1 MKPQT
6 IVVGAGP
13 VGLAAAYTMAAQG
26 VAVTVLERQPRLASV
41 SKAST
46 FHPPTLDIFN
56 AFGIMD
62 EILARGQHVPFIQYR
77 DVANGIR
84 CEFPLAVLAGDTA
97 FPFRIHLEQA
107 TITPMILAR
116 LQALPNATV
125 HFGCEVVDFAQD
137 GNGVT
142 VTTRGEAGAKTWR
155 GEFAFI
161 ADGARSTVRD
171 LLGVSFEGTAYD
183 TRVLRVFTRRD
194 LDYILPGIRPLTYLY
209 DGDES
214 LAFLK
219 MPDLWRIVSRAP
231 PGISDEAA
239 LDPSFYRAYVGRFL
253 GPKLAEYDDLW
264 ADIYGEAKRVASSV
278 QVGRAFLMGDA
289 AHISTTRGGMNMNC
303 GIHDAFS
310 FGMAMVEATKT
321 GDVVPLEICARER
334 MRVAKVELIGRTDAV
349 VTTGTQWLANAVT
362 AAAQPESLKQFV
374 RAATMIDLSPVRA
387 MGMLGR
393 RLPGVA

>member
-1 MKPQT
+1 MTVQA
-6 IVVGAGP
+6 IIIGAGP
-13 VGLAAAYTMAAQG
+13 VGLTAAYTMGVQG
-26 VAVTVLERQPRLASV
+26 IRVRVLERQPRLATA

-62 EILARGQHVPFIQYR
+62 DILARGRHVPAIQYR
-77 DVANGIR
+77 DVTNGIR
-84 CEFPLAVLAGDTA
+84 CEFPLSLLEGDTA

-107 TITPMILAR
+107 TITPLIVKR
-116 LQALPNATV
+116 LEALPNV
-125 HFGCEVVDFAQD
+125 ELHFGHEVVGFEQD
-137 GNGVT
+137 GAGVT
-142 VTTRGEAGAKTWR
+142 VTARHAGGTKTIR
-155 GEFAFI
+155 GEFAFV

-171 LLGVSFEGTAYD
+171 LLGLGFDGTAYD

-194 LDYILPGIRPLTYLY
+194 LDVLLPGIRPLTYLY
-209 DGDES
+209 DGDDS
-214 LAFLK
+214 LAFLQ

-231 PGISDEAA
+231 PGIGDEEA
-239 LDPSFYRAYVGRFL
+239 LDPTFFRAHIGRFL
-253 GPKLAEYDDLW
+253 GPKLADYDDLW
-264 ADIYGEAKRVASSV
+264 ADIYGEAKRVTSAV

-310 FGMAMVEATKT
+310 FGMAMVESARTDDA
-321 GDVVPLEICARER
+321 GPLEACARER
-334 MRVAKVELIGRTDAV
+334 ARVAKVELIGRTDAV
-349 VTTGTQWLANAVT
+349 VTTGTQWLENAVR
-362 AAAQPESLKQFV
+362 ASQSPEARLGFV

-387 MGMLGR
+387 LGLLGR